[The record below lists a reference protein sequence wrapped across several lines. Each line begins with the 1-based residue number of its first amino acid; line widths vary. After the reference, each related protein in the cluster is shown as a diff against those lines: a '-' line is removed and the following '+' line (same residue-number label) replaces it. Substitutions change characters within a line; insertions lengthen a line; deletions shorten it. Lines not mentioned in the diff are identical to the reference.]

1 MRLQSVRKMLE
12 GGSIRIRASKG
23 PAMLGG
29 EAHLMSAL
37 KVPRVESY
45 LSRWDAC
52 FTPPVPN
59 RCMFS
64 MQLAFGSLNLCCQ
77 QPQHSSTISGNTAV
91 THQSR

>member
-1 MRLQSVRKMLE
+1 MRLQYEK
-12 GGSIRIRASKG
+12 GAGSKLYQDQGIPESPALQTE

-29 EAHLMSAL
+29 GAHLMSAL

-59 RCMFS
+59 RCMFN
-64 MQLAFGSLNLCCQ
+64 M
-77 QPQHSSTISGNTAV
+77 
-91 THQSR
+91 